1 MKKDYNS
8 PEFLKVELIED
19 VLLKSD
25 SENLGPDNTDDG
37 FDKEDPNGLGA
48 D

>member
-19 VLLKSD
+19 VLLTSD
-25 SENLGPDNTDDG
+25 SE
-37 FDKEDPNGLGA
+37 NGLGA